1 MISLATTLPEHS
13 NDGYVA
19 AAYIVFF
26 AIVLI
31 YVAIMAVRLGRV
43 ERKVEALRGDATESD
58 MPPARA
64 GGMSD
69 LDEPNP
75 KHAQPRDQERALK
88 GVAHG
93 EGYPEGREQAGETV

>member
-1 MISLATTLPEHS
+1 MNLLATTLPEHS

-43 ERKVEALRGDATESD
+43 ERKVR
-58 MPPARA
+58 
-64 GGMSD
+64 D
-69 LDEPNP
+69 LSS
-75 KHAQPRDQERALK
+75 QEREK
-88 GVAHG
+88 
-93 EGYPEGREQAGETV
+93 ERETV

>member
-1 MISLATTLPEHS
+1 VIFLATTLPEHS

-43 ERKVEALRGDATESD
+43 ERKVR
-58 MPPARA
+58 
-64 GGMSD
+64 D
-69 LDEPNP
+69 LS
-75 KHAQPRDQERALK
+75 AQEREK
-88 GVAHG
+88 
-93 EGYPEGREQAGETV
+93 ERETV

>member
-1 MISLATTLPEHS
+1 MIPLASLPAPFRVFPVMGSTIPNS

-43 ERKVEALRGDATESD
+43 ERKVKELH
-58 MPPARA
+58 P
-64 GGMSD
+64 
-69 LDEPNP
+69 DERE
-75 KHAQPRDQERALK
+75 H
-88 GVAHG
+88 
-93 EGYPEGREQAGETV
+93 PEGARRERETV

>member
-1 MISLATTLPEHS
+1 VTLLATTLPEHS

-43 ERKVEALRGDATESD
+43 ERKVRELSA
-58 MPPARA
+58 
-64 GGMSD
+64 
-69 LDEPNP
+69 
-75 KHAQPRDQERALK
+75 QEREQK
-88 GVAHG
+88 RTV
-93 EGYPEGREQAGETV
+93 EGAPERGGQAGEKV

>member
-1 MISLATTLPEHS
+1 VISFATTLPEHS

-43 ERKVEALRGDATESD
+43 ERKVR
-58 MPPARA
+58 
-64 GGMSD
+64 D
-69 LDEPNP
+69 LS
-75 KHAQPRDQERALK
+75 AQEREK
-88 GVAHG
+88 
-93 EGYPEGREQAGETV
+93 ERETV

>member
-1 MISLATTLPEHS
+1 MTLLATTLPEHS

-43 ERKVEALRGDATESD
+43 ERKVRELSA
-58 MPPARA
+58 
-64 GGMSD
+64 
-69 LDEPNP
+69 
-75 KHAQPRDQERALK
+75 QERE
-88 GVAHG
+88 HS
-93 EGYPEGREQAGETV
+93 EGMQQKHEKV